1 MKEEKIILGVDP
13 GLNTTGY
20 GVIEISSDRPR
31 LLEAGVVH
39 SSSKTPTGRI
49 KDIYD
54 GIVEVVKAFHPDVLV
69 LEQLYSHYKRPIT
82 AILMGHARGVICLAA
97 EQAGIPVVSYAA
109 TKIKKTMT
117 GSGRAPKDQMQR
129 AVQFEL
135 RLSQKPEPPDVADA
149 IAIAF
154 CHFAEARQTL
164 RLGDK
169 ANVLSIEALSSL
181 ARPKTNRISPNKR
194 PQLND
199 GKKNAPSSQSPS
211 K

>member
-1 MKEEKIILGVDP
+1 MKKEKIILGVDP

-20 GVIEISSDRPR
+20 GVIDISSGRPR

-39 SSSKTPTGRI
+39 SSSKTSTGRV

-54 GIVEVVKAFHPDVLV
+54 GVVEVIEVFNPDVLV

-135 RLSQKPEPPDVADA
+135 RLSQIPDPPDVADA

-164 RLGDK
+164 RLSGK
-169 ANVLSIEALSSL
+169 ETVLSIDVLSSL
-181 ARPKTNRISPNKR
+181 DRSKAARVAPKERSRFKDRGNDTPNC
-194 PQLND
+194 P
-199 GKKNAPSSQSPS
+199 PS

>member
-1 MKEEKIILGVDP
+1 MKKEKIILGVDP

-20 GVIEISSDRPR
+20 GVIDISSGRPR

-39 SSSKTPTGRI
+39 SSSKTSTGRV
-49 KDIYD
+49 K
-54 GIVEVVKAFHPDVLV
+54 EVVEAFHPDVLV
-69 LEQLYSHYKRPIT
+69 LEQLYSHYKRPVT

-135 RLSQKPEPPDVADA
+135 RLSQIPDPPDVADA

-164 RLGDK
+164 RLSGK
-169 ANVLSIEALSSL
+169 ETVLSIEALSSL
-181 ARPKTNRISPNKR
+181 ARPKADHVAPKKKARLK
-194 PQLND
+194 D
-199 GKKNAPSSQSPS
+199 KDKNASNGQSPS

>member
-1 MKEEKIILGVDP
+1 MKKEKIILGVDP

-20 GVIEISSDRPR
+20 GVIDISSGRPR

-39 SSSKTPTGRI
+39 SSSKTSTGRV

-54 GIVEVVKAFHPDVLV
+54 GIVEVVEAFHPDVLV
-69 LEQLYSHYKRPIT
+69 LEQLYSHYKRPVT

-135 RLSQKPEPPDVADA
+135 RLSQIPDPPDVADA

-164 RLGDK
+164 RLSGK
-169 ANVLSIEALSSL
+169 ETVLSIEALSSL
-181 ARPKTNRISPNKR
+181 ARPKADHVAPKKKAR
-194 PQLND
+194 LND
-199 GKKNAPSSQSPS
+199 KDKNASNGQSPS